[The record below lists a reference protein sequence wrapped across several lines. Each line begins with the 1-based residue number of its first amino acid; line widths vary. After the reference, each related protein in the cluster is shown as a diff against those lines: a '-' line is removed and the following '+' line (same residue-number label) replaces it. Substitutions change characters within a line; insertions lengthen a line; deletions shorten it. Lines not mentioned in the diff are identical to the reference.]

1 VEEPPFGGS
10 SVLKRQIFN
19 RRHGKPNVRAT
30 MPDEQQRR
38 CGDPEE
44 RILVAGTGFE
54 PVTFRL

>member
-10 SVLKRQIFN
+10 SVLKRQFFN

-38 CGDPEE
+38 CVI
-44 RILVAGTGFE
+44 RRKGFWL
-54 PVTFRL
+54 RGQDLNL